1 VIRSFFLYTF
11 EDVIIL
17 FIFGH
22 NLSLKMHN
30 LGLELNHSKTILTI
44 VEEEKKGLLKQI
56 KNEQQGYEE
65 CKQRM

>member
-1 VIRSFFLYTF
+1 
-11 EDVIIL
+11 
-17 FIFGH
+17 
-22 NLSLKMHN
+22 MHN